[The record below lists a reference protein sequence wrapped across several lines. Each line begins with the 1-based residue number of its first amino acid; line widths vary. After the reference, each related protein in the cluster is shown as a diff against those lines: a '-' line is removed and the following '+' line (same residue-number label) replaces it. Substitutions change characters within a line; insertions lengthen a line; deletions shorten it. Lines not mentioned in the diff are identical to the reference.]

1 MSQAGG
7 VIQSGGSR
15 IGEETKSMISHFLL
29 LFIVLLIVYI
39 PRVPASWLKRIR
51 KPLWQF
57 FAIVLLFGITEMYG
71 WVHGILAALAFA
83 LLLSHASITK
93 ITESTE
99 SFDDYIVQTNL
110 GKKAARWFSEKVMG
124 ENPYLIR
131 EHGIST
137 TAVQDL
143 SERNMGSSYTSPS
156 SK

>member
-1 MSQAGG
+1 MSHRGA
-7 VIQSGGSR
+7 IQYGGSH
-15 IGEETKSMISHFLL
+15 IGQETKIMISHFLL

-39 PRVPASWLKRIR
+39 PRVPDIWLKRIR

-57 FAIVLLFGITEMYG
+57 FAIVLLFGITEIYG
-71 WVHGILAALAFA
+71 WIHGILAALAFA
-83 LLLSHASITK
+83 LLLSHANITK
-93 ITESTE
+93 TTEF
-99 SFDDYIVQTNL
+99 FDDYIVDTNL
-110 GKKAARWFSEKVMG
+110 GKKAKRWFSEKVMG